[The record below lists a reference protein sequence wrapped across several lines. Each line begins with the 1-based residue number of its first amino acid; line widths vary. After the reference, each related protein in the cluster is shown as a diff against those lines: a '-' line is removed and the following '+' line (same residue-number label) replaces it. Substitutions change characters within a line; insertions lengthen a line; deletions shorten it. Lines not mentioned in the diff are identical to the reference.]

1 VDGPYWDR
9 QVTGSLQSE
18 RPDVSAAIVVE
29 IGSTISLYLL
39 ANIRSV
45 YKMGQSTFLIALI
58 HFASEL
64 FIFQSIKLNRASIS
78 PLIIARES
86 RIAFSLMTT
95 ATLR

>member
-1 VDGPYWDR
+1 M
-9 QVTGSLQSE
+9 
-18 RPDVSAAIVVE
+18 VE